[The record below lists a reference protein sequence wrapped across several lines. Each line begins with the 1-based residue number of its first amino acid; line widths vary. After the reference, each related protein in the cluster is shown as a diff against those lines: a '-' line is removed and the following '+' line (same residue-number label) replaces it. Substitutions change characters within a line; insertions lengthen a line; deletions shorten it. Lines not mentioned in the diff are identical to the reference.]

1 MELSGLVTAVG
12 IPAEE
17 PHHGGATVGRL
28 RQDHRGVGGDREELH
43 ILGEVKVGRR
53 ETVTVK
59 DENARIE
66 KNETVYVR

>member
-1 MELSGLVTAVG
+1 M
-12 IPAEE
+12 
-17 PHHGGATVGRL
+17 
-28 RQDHRGVGGDREELH
+28 GGDREELH